1 MDSKLGTHVEGTL
14 GPEPRNPQQKG
25 TGQANP
31 DWIAAFYTLLEEQHA
46 PPLFAKWAGVY
57 AIGAAVQRK
66 VWLSSRGQRVYP
78 NFYIALVGPSGT
90 GKGVTLAP
98 LAHILAEL
106 PQQHIA
112 PASITSA
119 GLVDE
124 LKDADVSLISRT
136 GKAYQYNALTIISRE
151 LGVFLPA
158 YDLEMLSRL
167 TDLYDGHGYAERRR
181 GAGKRL
187 EIPNAHL
194 SLIGGTTPAYTLPE
208 GSWGEGFMS
217 RMVLAYSGQ
226 LERREIVEELAEE
239 NTTLYDALVDDL
251 ILIGEREGQIN
262 WDKEALAAF
271 NKWYTGGMKPVPT
284 HPKLLTY
291 CERRHYNV
299 WKLALVH
306 CLSRGGRSISLDDF
320 QCSLDLLLETE
331 AVMPDT
337 FKAMKQ
343 GGDQAAIQEAW
354 HYLYHEHMR
363 RNQQPIPASF
373 LFRFLQEKVP
383 AHSVERIVQVMV
395 QAGIIRPREVLKI
408 GTCYEPVR
416 AQED

>member
-194 SLIGGTTPAYTLPE
+194 SLIGGTTPAYLANTLPE

-343 GGDQAAIQEAW
+343 GGDQAAIQ
-354 HYLYHEHMR
+354 
-363 RNQQPIPASF
+363 
-373 LFRFLQEKVP
+373 
-383 AHSVERIVQVMV
+383 VMV